1 MGYAWHIKWL
11 KEGVEAWNAR
21 RLRREFRPSLSNAD
35 FTNADLPGVMLSD
48 ANLAGANLAGANL
61 ASADLTYVD
70 LTDANLTGANLTGAN
85 LAGANLPGANLVG
98 ANLVGANLFGANLV
112 GANLAGTDLTR
123 VNLDGADLTRAT
135 LTDATLTDAI
145 FTDAIFDD
153 HARSTIQDSVRVAA
167 NITKPIDSIAVLI
180 SEINTIET
188 YMLTLGQPMRLYFR
202 GEPRIYDSL
211 EPSVL
216 RKVDLVEHESKMLD
230 DLILQHPVEVGGRL
244 PALVQWSIARHHGLR
259 TRFLDI
265 TRDSLVALFFA
276 CEECEAYKE
285 CETCKER
292 ETCEKCKACKECKG
306 IRASQ
311 QPDDLNRIDPDGR
324 VHVFAVPEALIKQHD
339 SDTVR
344 VISNF
349 FKLSYGDQEAIRCET
364 GEELDARNHLIQ
376 LVQKEKG
383 NDVFDENI
391 DKDDLVH
398 VFIVEP
404 EYSFPR
410 IKVQKSAY
418 IVSANP
424 NGISGATYQRYTLT
438 VPSDCKDRLR
448 TELIAQGFT
457 CEKLFPDLQSSARE
471 INEKYVDMA
480 RSGEG
485 HAE

>member
-11 KEGVEAWNAR
+11 KAGVEAWNAR
-21 RLRREFRPSLSNAD
+21 RRRDEFAPSLSNAD
-35 FTNADLPGVMLSD
+35 FTDADLPGVMLSD
-48 ANLAGANLAGANL
+48 ADLVGANLASANLARANL
-61 ASADLTYVD
+61 ASADLTYAD
-70 LTDANLTGANLTGAN
+70 LTSANLIGANLV
-85 LAGANLPGANLVG
+85 GANLPGANLVG
-98 ANLVGANLFGANLV
+98 ANLAGANLFS
-112 GANLAGTDLTR
+112 ANLAGANLTGANLTGANLTGADLTR
-123 VNLDGADLTRAT
+123 VNLSGAI
-135 LTDATLTDAI
+135 LTDAI

-202 GEPRIYDSL
+202 GEPCIYDSL

-216 RKVDLVEHESKMLD
+216 RKVDLVKHESEMLHA
-230 DLILQHPVEVGGRL
+230 LISQHPVEVGDRL

-265 TRDSLVALFFA
+265 TKEPRVALFFA
-276 CEECEAYKE
+276 CKNCED
-285 CETCKER
+285 
-292 ETCEKCKACKECKG
+292 
-306 IRASQ
+306 ASA
-311 QPDDLNRIDPDGR
+311 PDGQ
-324 VHVFAVPEALIKQHD
+324 VHVFAVPDTLIKQHD

-349 FKLSYGDQEAIRCET
+349 FKLPHGDQEAIRRET
-364 GEELDARNHLIQ
+364 GEELSARNHLIQ
-376 LVQKEKG
+376 LVRKE

-404 EYSFPR
+404 ERSFPR
-410 IKVQKSAY
+410 IKVQESAY

-424 NGISGATYQRYTLT
+424 NGISGAAYQRYTLT

-448 TELIAQGFT
+448 RELIGQGFT

-471 INEKYVDMA
+471 INEKYADMA

-485 HAE
+485 HVE